1 MLQVYERLMVSVVEV
16 SQREGRK
23 ICLFGW
29 WKDPKGLTSS
39 GGSRGKPPPP
49 PPPLCLDETEA
60 QRAEKN
66 FRRPVPPHLPLSKGL
81 DDRPHPISQGLNPVL
96 TVPFYVCEKVQKTF
110 WFCDLFIYLRQR
122 SKNGMWKA
130 VWENYCVIIAVKL
143 FTWSE
148 NWALYKSLGTV

>member
-39 GGSRGKPPPP
+39 GGSRGKV
-49 PPPLCLDETEA
+49 PPLFLDETEA
-60 QRAEKN
+60 RRAEKK
-66 FRRPVPPHLPLSKGL
+66 FSETGSPPPPL